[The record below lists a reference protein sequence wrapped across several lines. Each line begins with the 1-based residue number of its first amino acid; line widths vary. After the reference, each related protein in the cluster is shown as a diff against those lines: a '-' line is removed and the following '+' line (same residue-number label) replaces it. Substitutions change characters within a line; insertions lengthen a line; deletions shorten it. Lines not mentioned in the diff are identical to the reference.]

1 MLFSGGRL
9 VGNQLNIAV
18 FIDTAISMSLFYYL
32 GRSFYSFG
40 LYTKRIHWSAVVS
53 ILLGYTVFIIMF
65 MPKVETKD
73 NIYPIYLVLLSMPI
87 IYALYQV
94 SLYLAEHMNVL
105 IHFLEDCGKSS
116 LTLLG
121 MHRPLWLIVYP
132 ICSKLNLSTIP
143 FIGVQMT
150 SALLI
155 ILPLHQFL
163 KKNFPVLIG
172 LKK

>member
-1 MLFSGGRL
+1 MGGYL
-9 VGNQLNIAV
+9 IGNQLDMTMFV
-18 FIDTAISMSLFYYL
+18 DTAISMSLFYHL
-32 GRSFYSFG
+32 GRSFYFSG

-53 ILLGYTVFIIMF
+53 IFLGYTAFIIMF
-65 MPKVETKD
+65 IPKVETKD

-87 IYALYQV
+87 IYALYQI
-94 SLYLAEHMNVL
+94 SLYLAEHMNTLV
-105 IHFLEDCGKSS
+105 HFFENCGKSS

-132 ICSKLNLSTIP
+132 ICLNLNLSTIP
-143 FIGVQMT
+143 FIGVQMV

-155 ILPLHQFL
+155 TLPLHQFL
-163 KKNFPVLIG
+163 RKNFPVLIG

>member
-1 MLFSGGRL
+1 
-9 VGNQLNIAV
+9 
-18 FIDTAISMSLFYYL
+18 
-32 GRSFYSFG
+32 
-40 LYTKRIHWSAVVS
+40 
-53 ILLGYTVFIIMF
+53 MF

-105 IHFLEDCGKSS
+105 VHFLEDCGKSS

-163 KKNFPVLIG
+163 KKNFPLLIG